1 LKGEVMAE
9 LISIELRKATPS
21 GIARFTV
28 GLTPIGVDGTPVLD
42 VSNNPEIDETPV
54 LPTVKAIKFF
64 KHEIDTGR
72 VWLGPCFLV
81 TLEEDLKMVVDKN
94 DVSLTLYRNEKKSDI
109 S

>member
-9 LISIELRKATPS
+9 LISIELKKATPS

-42 VSNNPEIDETPV
+42 TSNNPEIDETPV
-54 LPTVKAIKFF
+54 LPTVKAIKYF
-64 KHEIDTGR
+64 KFEIDSGR
-72 VWLGPCFLV
+72 IWQGPCFLV
-81 TLEEDLKMVVDKN
+81 TFEEDLKMVVDKN

>member
-1 LKGEVMAE
+1 MAE
-9 LISIELRKATPS
+9 VLSIELKRATPT

-28 GLTPIGVDGTPVLD
+28 GRSPIGTDGTPVPNES
-42 VSNNPEIDETPV
+42 VNPEIDGTPI

-64 KHEIDTGR
+64 KYEIDTGR